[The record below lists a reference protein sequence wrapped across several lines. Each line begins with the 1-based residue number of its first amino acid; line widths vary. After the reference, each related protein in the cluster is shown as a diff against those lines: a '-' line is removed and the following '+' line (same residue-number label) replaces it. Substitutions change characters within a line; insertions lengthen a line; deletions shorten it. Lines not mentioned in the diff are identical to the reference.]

1 MLSEN
6 WGEYGASDE
15 EQELNDLEELSWI
28 VYNLSEK
35 IQEAGLKEID
45 DKYGFGVIDTLQEL
59 SLEID
64 RKIEEL
70 RNPPT
75 REDYILEREGL

>member
-1 MLSEN
+1 MLDKY

-15 EQELNDLEELSWI
+15 EQELNDLEELSWR

-45 DKYGFGVIDTLQEL
+45 DKYGFDVIDTLQEL

-75 REDYILEREGL
+75 REDYIFE

>member
-15 EQELNDLEELSWI
+15 EQELNDLEELSRK
-28 VYNLSEK
+28 VYALSET
-35 IQEAGLKEID
+35 IQEESLDEVD
-45 DKYGFGVIDTLQEL
+45 EKYGFGVVDTLQEL